1 MAERLLEEGIYVVAF
16 RYPVV
21 PKGMARIRCQ
31 LSAALKRADLELAVE
46 KFIMVKKELG
56 I

>member
-1 MAERLLEEGIYVVAF
+1 MQSWPVDEGIYVIAF
-16 RYPVV
+16 SYPVV

-31 LSAALKRADLELAVE
+31 LSAALNKNDLELAVE
-46 KFIMVKKELG
+46 KFVMVKEELE